1 MIIDSHC
8 HIDFDDFDSD
18 RDQVIQRARDSDI
31 DHIIVPSIATSSWN
45 RVKQTCKHYSHL
57 HPAYG
62 LHPYFLDEHKPSHL
76 AELEQWLDDEKPVAV
91 GECGLDFYLKHL
103 DKNKQIEFFNTQLK
117 IALDHKLP
125 VIIHSRKATEEVIQ
139 TIKKYPGLRGMIHS
153 YSGSLEQAKQL
164 IDLGFYLSFGGAV
177 TYDKATRIRSIAQQ
191 LPLNALLIETDS
203 PDQPDLK
210 HHGKRNEPV
219 YILNTLRTLSILKG
233 LPEETIANATSSN
246 AVSLFNL

>member
-62 LHPYFLDEHKPSHL
+62 LHPYFLDDHKPSHL

-103 DKNKQIEFFNTQLK
+103 DKNKQIEFFNAQLK
-117 IALDHKLP
+117 IAFDHKLP
-125 VIIHSRKATEEVIQ
+125 VIIHSRKATEEVIH
-139 TIKKYPGLRGMIHS
+139 TIKKYPGLCGMIHS

-177 TYDKATRIRSIAQQ
+177 TYDKATRIRSIAKQI
-191 LPLNALLIETDS
+191 PLNALLIETDS

-219 YILNTLRTLSILKG
+219 YILNTLRTLSILKD